1 MRVVRAVLLGTCL
14 TLLCQPIPAQNSS
27 QPDQLTTIR
36 ATAGEVL
43 LDMVV
48 RDKHHKLVTDLRAE
62 DVEVYEDGVRQ
73 DVKHFR
79 LVEGGEDAVRVLE
92 SNWFDRGDR
101 NIGSVSSKRKCR
113 TRDQVRHRLTPE
125 RPSYIRPFEG

>member
-1 MRVVRAVLLGTCL
+1 GFRPSQIIGGSCAKGGTMGVVRAVLLGTCL

-27 QPDQLTTIR
+27 PADQLATIR

-79 LVEGGEDAVRVLE
+79 LVEGGEELQ
-92 SNWFDRGDR
+92 S
-101 NIGSVSSKRKCR
+101 
-113 TRDQVRHRLTPE
+113 E
-125 RPSYIRPFEG
+125 RA